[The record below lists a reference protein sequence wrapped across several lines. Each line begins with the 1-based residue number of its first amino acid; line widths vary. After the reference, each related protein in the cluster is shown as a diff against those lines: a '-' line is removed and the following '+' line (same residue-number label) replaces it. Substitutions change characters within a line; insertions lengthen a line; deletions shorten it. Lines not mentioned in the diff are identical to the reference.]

1 MMPIESSSLYRLF
14 TNRWILVL
22 FLVFCSYLTID
33 DGHNWGDDFAL
44 YVSQAIAIV
53 DGTTNALFE
62 TNKFA
67 MDYSDRLTGPYLY
80 PVGTALSLAPVI
92 KLFGVNFYGM
102 KMIMLLFWT
111 GSLCVI
117 YTFFKQRTDSTKVA
131 AFITIC
137 FGLHPQMV
145 IQPDTIGSD
154 IPFLFFTFLFF
165 VWLQKNNVQ
174 NPYIFYTR
182 LVCII
187 FASYIFRSTGI
198 LFLPL
203 LSFYQLQQWKTYSI
217 QKNILLLSFPYVLFL
232 LLSKELSLLYK
243 IDSGSY
249 LQYLLLTDIPTILQN
264 IWYYI
269 ELFAVYPFN
278 LWELAMPYLPAF
290 KGLHIIS
297 GCIYTISL
305 LLFGISIYGIY
316 SRFKEN
322 LDLILFTV
330 IVMGVFIIWPSK
342 QGYRFIM
349 PLLPIYI
356 YFLWIGCI
364 QIKSIYNSIITRSI
378 PLLLISTIA
387 VSGLICVVQF
397 RFIKNTDAIHS
408 AESKEL
414 YAFIKS
420 HTQTTDILCFFK
432 PRALRLE
439 TGRNAIRQ
447 YTDEQSLIHSKAN
460 YYISYRTPI
469 VHYAAL
475 QLVFKNAD
483 FAVYRI
489 NRATTL

>member
-1 MMPIESSSLYRLF
+1 MMHIESSSLYRLL

-22 FLVFCSYLTID
+22 FLVSCSYLTID

-44 YVSQAIAIV
+44 YVSQAISIV

-67 MDYSDRLTGPYLY
+67 MDNSDRLTGPYLY

-92 KLFGVNFYGM
+92 KLFGVNFYAM
-102 KMIMLLFWT
+102 KMIMLLFWAA
-111 GSLCVI
+111 SLYII
-117 YTFFKQRTDSTKVA
+117 YTFFKLRTDSTKVA

-145 IQPDTIGSD
+145 IQSDTIGSD

-165 VWLQKNNVQ
+165 ARLQKNSVQ
-174 NPYIFYTR
+174 NPYLFYTQ
-182 LVCII
+182 LVGII
-187 FASYIFRSTGI
+187 FASYVFRSTGI

-203 LSFYQLQQWKTYSI
+203 LSFHQLQQWKTYPI
-217 QKNILLLSFPYVLFL
+217 RKNILLLAFPYVLFL
-232 LLSKELSLLYK
+232 LLSKGLSLLYK

-249 LQYLLLTDIPTILQN
+249 LQYLLLTDLPTILQN
-264 IWYYI
+264 IWYYV
-269 ELFAVYPFN
+269 ELFAAYPFN
-278 LWELAMPYLPAF
+278 LWELAIPFLPAF
-290 KGLHIIS
+290 KGIQIIS
-297 GCIYTISL
+297 GFIYMISL

-342 QGYRFIM
+342 QGYRFII
-349 PLLPIYI
+349 PLLPIYLH
-356 YFLWIGCI
+356 FLWLGCI
-364 QIKSIYNSIITRSI
+364 QIKNIYNSIITRSL
-378 PLLLISTIA
+378 PLLLVSTIA
-387 VSGLICVVQF
+387 VSGLICVIQF
-397 RFIKNTDAIHS
+397 KFIKNTDAIHTT
-408 AESKEL
+408 ESKEL

-420 HTQTTDILCFFK
+420 HTDTTDILCFFK
-432 PRALRLE
+432 PLAHRLE
-439 TGRNAIRQ
+439 KDLNAIRQ
-447 YTDEQSLIHSKAN
+447 YTDEKSLIHSKAD

-469 VHYAAL
+469 IHYAVL
-475 QLVFKNAD
+475 QLVFKNTD

-489 NRATTL
+489 NRPDTL